1 METNGYFEYALI
13 TILCSLFIVG
23 LSSLVIDTIIMHKT
37 FSKISTKKNKVSNTK
52 NDIVFEYD
60 YVNNSV
66 ITRE

>member
-13 TILCSLFIVG
+13 TILCSLFVVG

-37 FSKISTKKNKVSNTK
+37 FSKISTKKNRISNTK
-52 NDIVFEYD
+52 NDIVFKYN

-66 ITRE
+66 IIRD